1 VALTGPCWLSMVRR
15 RSTVRFRKGGSQVRS
30 VFRYCTADL
39 SWGIPVE
46 GTGQRLGWKPE
57 PSRGRMFRMVRDSDP
72 ARRRS
77 EVGHC
82 GGQDRYQA
90 ALRGCVRRWSS
101 PLPPRALPADWYGQ
115 GRAPG
120 GRVAPRKDPAWV
132 RENPRSLPLT
142 CRPATAASNW
152 SEGCEASA
160 DGRAGT
166 TRGAWRVTNG
176 RWA

>member
-1 VALTGPCWLSMVRR
+1 MALTGTCWLSMVRR
-15 RSTVRFRKGGSQVRS
+15 RSTVRFRKGAPRSGAFFDTEPLTSLGGFQWKEQVSGSVGSLSPREAAGS
-30 VFRYCTADL
+30 GWSGTTA
-39 SWGIPVE
+39 
-46 GTGQRLGWKPE
+46 RLG
-57 PSRGRMFRMVRDSDP
+57 GGVRWG
-72 ARRRS
+72 ALW
-77 EVGHC
+77 
-82 GGQDRYQA
+82 GQDRYQA

-160 DGRAGT
+160 DGRAGI